1 MYQIAILGVGK
12 MGGAILDG
20 VLKSGVYQ
28 KEDILLCVHSEDK
41 YNKFASLGFNVT
53 LTPEDVFEN
62 AKIIL
67 VAIKPQMFSTVLE
80 TAKNY
85 DFSGRCV
92 ISIAAGLTISYIQ
105 TYFNNAFIVRAMPN
119 TPAQI
124 GEGVTTLASTD
135 NENIYFTSA
144 LRVFRSIGVA
154 YPILEKEMDDSLPL
168 NGSMP
173 AYLYLFAKAF
183 VDEAARCG
191 IDYNIAMKLAAESIK
206 ASADMILNTNDDID
220 TLINNVCS
228 KGGTT
233 IAGLEKLKEKGF
245 EEAIYECAK
254 ACSLRSKEL
263 SK

>member
-12 MGGAILDG
+12 MGSAILEG
-20 VLKSGVYQ
+20 VLRSGVYQ
-28 KEDILLCVHSEDK
+28 KEDILLHIHSFEKLAK
-41 YNKFASLGFNVT
+41 YRMEGYNVT
-53 LTPEDVFEN
+53 NHIEEVLEN
-62 AKIIL
+62 SKIIL
-67 VAIKPQMFSTVLE
+67 IAIKPQMFPEVLE
-80 TAKNY
+80 DAKNY

-105 TYFNNAFIVRAMPN
+105 SYFNNAFVVRAMPN

-124 GEGVTTLASTD
+124 KEGVTTLCSND
-135 NENIYFTSA
+135 DSNIFFTSA

-154 YPILEKEMDDSLPL
+154 YPIKESQMDDSLAL

-183 VDEAARCG
+183 IDDAVKCG
-191 IDYNIAMKLAAESIK
+191 IDYEVAKKLAAESIK
-206 ASADMILNTNDDID
+206 SSADMILKSEDSID
-220 TLINNVCS
+220 QLITNVCS

-233 IAGLEKLKEKGF
+233 IAGLNVLKENGF
-245 EEAIYECAK
+245 EDTISKCAR
-254 ACSLRSKEL
+254 ACANRSKEL